1 MSRHS
6 YRMNIKRVSDNQFSN
21 EWDAHWKSLDAEGS
35 VFSFVA
41 VATRRFIF
49 QPAVAHYADRFFA
62 KTGTFVEMG
71 CGTAH
76 SSARV
81 ARYNRKFVGVDFS
94 SAALSAAQKSGF
106 MTMLIQADIFAVPF
120 RSESL
125 DGIWN
130 LGVMEHFT
138 EAEISCS
145 LQEFRG
151 LLKSGGVIILFWPSK
166 GNASRWILG
175 PLERVVSRLKGAKFT
190 FFPGEI
196 SLLESKHQARRII
209 EAAGFKINTVDFD
222 WRTAFIHMVIVAT
235 KA

>member
-1 MSRHS
+1 MDT
-6 YRMNIKRVSDNQFSN
+6 KPADNDYVN
-21 EWDAHWKSLDAEGS
+21 EWDTHWKALDAEGS
-35 VFSFVA
+35 LFSFVA
-41 VATRRFIF
+41 TATRRFIF

-62 KTGTFVEMG
+62 KTGVFVEMG

-81 ARYNRKFVGVDFS
+81 ARHDRKLIGLDFS
-94 SAALSAAQKSGF
+94 SVALSTAQKSGL
-106 MTMLIQADIFAVPF
+106 MNMLIQADIFALPC
-120 RSESL
+120 RPTSL

-138 EAEISCS
+138 QAEIASS

-151 LLKSGGVIILFWPSK
+151 ILKPGGVIILFWPAK
-166 GNASRWILG
+166 RNASRWILG
-175 PLERVVSRLKGAKFT
+175 PVEWVISRWKRAKFT

-196 SLLESKHQARRII
+196 SLIESKPQARLLI
-209 EAAGFKINTVDFD
+209 EAAGFKINTIDFD